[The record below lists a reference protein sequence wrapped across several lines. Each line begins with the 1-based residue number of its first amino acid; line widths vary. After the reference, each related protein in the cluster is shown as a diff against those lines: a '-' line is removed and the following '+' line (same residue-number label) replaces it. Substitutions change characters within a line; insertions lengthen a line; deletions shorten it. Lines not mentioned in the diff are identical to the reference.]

1 MSEKQS
7 SPAELPARARRI
19 LYASITEFIATNEPV
34 GSRTLAKKYGLS
46 LSAASIRNVLSDLE
60 DAGFLRQPHTSAG
73 RVPTEKAYRF
83 FIDALMQVQ
92 PVPDEE
98 LRAIELTLQEQLPGD
113 GLLRATGRLLSELT
127 GTASLIIA
135 PRLETRTLHQLRFI
149 PTRPGEL
156 LAVLVFGEGVVENRF
171 LPVDASIGEDEIQR
185 VHNLLADVIDGRTL
199 GEIRDLC
206 AKRLADERV
215 QVNALRRRAFELG
228 QQAVEGMARSEV
240 LIEGQAR
247 LLDSPD
253 LSDLD
258 RLKGLVVAMQDRQ
271 RLQTLLDETVRAERA
286 NVLVGHEMGVLGGG
300 GMSVV
305 AAPYT
310 DRGRVAGAIGAL
322 GFMRMD
328 YPKVVSLVAATAK
341 AMSAAFDRSADE
353 GRSWGGKD
361 S

>member
-1 MSEKQS
+1 MSEKPS
-7 SPAELPARARRI
+7 SPNEIPARARRI
-19 LYASITEFIATNEPV
+19 LYASVTEFIATGEPV
-34 GSRTLAKKYGLS
+34 GSRTLAKKYGLE
-46 LSAASIRNVLSDLE
+46 LSAASIRNVLADLE

-92 PVPDEE
+92 PLPEEE
-98 LRAIELTLQEQLPGD
+98 LHSIELRLREQLPGD

-127 GTASLIIA
+127 GTAALVVSPKA
-135 PRLETRTLHQLRFI
+135 ETRTLHQLRFI

-156 LAVLVFGEGVVENRF
+156 LAVLVFGEGGVENRF
-171 LPVDASIGEDEIQR
+171 LTVDAGISDDEIQR
-185 VHNLLADVIDGRTL
+185 VHNLLADVIEGRTL
-199 GEIRDLC
+199 GEVRELC

-228 QQAVEGMARSEV
+228 QQAVEGLGRAEV

-271 RLQTLLDETVRAERA
+271 LLQTLLDETVRAERA
-286 NVLVGHEMGVLGGG
+286 NVLVGNEMGVLGGG
-300 GMSVV
+300 GLSVV

-328 YPKVVSLVAATAK
+328 YPKVVSLVSATAK
-341 AMSAAFDRSADE
+341 AMSAAIERSADE
-353 GRSWGGKD
+353 GRAWGKD
-361 S
+361 P

>member
-1 MSEKQS
+1 MSEKSS

-19 LYASITEFIATNEPV
+19 LYASVTEFIATGEPV
-34 GSRTLAKKYGLS
+34 GSRTLAKRYGLS

-60 DAGFLRQPHTSAG
+60 EAGFLRQPHTSAG

-92 PVPDEE
+92 PLPDAE
-98 LRAIELTLQEQLPGD
+98 LRSIELRLQEHVPVD

-127 GTASLIIA
+127 GTAALVVS

-156 LAVLVFGEGVVENRF
+156 LAVLIFSEGSVENRF
-171 LPVDASIGEDEIQR
+171 LAVDAGISEAEVQR
-185 VHNLLADVIDGRTL
+185 VHNLLADVIEGRTL
-199 GEIRDLC
+199 GEVRDFC

-228 QQAVEGMARSEV
+228 QQAVEGVGRSEV

-253 LSDLD
+253 LSDLE
-258 RLKGLVVAMQDRQ
+258 RMKGLVLAMQDGQ
-271 RLQTLLDETVRAERA
+271 LLQTLLDETVRVERA
-286 NVLVGHEMGVLGGG
+286 NVLVGHEMGALGGG
-300 GMSVV
+300 GLSVV
-305 AAPYT
+305 AAPYI

-322 GFMRMD
+322 GFLRMD
-328 YPKVVSLVAATAK
+328 YPKVVSLVSATAK
-341 AMSAAFDRSADE
+341 AMSAAIERSTDE
-353 GRSWGGKD
+353 GRSWGKEP
-361 S
+361 

>member
-1 MSEKQS
+1 MSEKS
-7 SPAELPARARRI
+7 SPPLELPARARRI
-19 LYASITEFIATNEPV
+19 LYASVTEFIATGEPV

-60 DAGFLRQPHTSAG
+60 DAGYLRQPHTSAG

-92 PVPDEE
+92 PVPEEE
-98 LRAIELTLQEQLPGD
+98 LQSMQRRLQEHVPGD

-127 GTASLIIA
+127 GTAALVVS

-156 LAVLVFGEGVVENRF
+156 LAVLVFGEGTVENRF
-171 LPVDASIGEDEIQR
+171 LAIDAGISEDEIQR
-185 VHNLLADVIDGRTL
+185 VHNLLADVIEGRTL
-199 GEIRDLC
+199 GEVRDFC

-215 QVNALRRRAFELG
+215 QVNALRRRAYELG
-228 QQAVEGMARSEV
+228 QQAVEGVGKSEV
-240 LIEGQAR
+240 LIEGQVR
-247 LLDSPD
+247 LLHSPD

-258 RLKGLVVAMQDRQ
+258 RLKSLVVAMQDGQ
-271 RLQTLLDETVRAERA
+271 LLQTLLDETVRVERA

-300 GMSVV
+300 GLSVV

-322 GFMRMD
+322 GFLRMD
-328 YPKVVSLVAATAK
+328 YSKVVPLVSATAK
-341 AMSAAFDRSADE
+341 VMSAAFDRSADE
-353 GRSWGGKD
+353 GRSRGRD

>member
-1 MSEKQS
+1 VSEKPS

-19 LYASITEFIATNEPV
+19 LYASVTEFIATGEPV

-46 LSAASIRNVLSDLE
+46 LSAASIRNVLADLE
-60 DAGFLRQPHTSAG
+60 EAGLLRQPHTSAG

-92 PVPDEE
+92 PLPDEE
-98 LRAIELTLQEQLPGD
+98 LRAIELRLQEQVPGD

-127 GTASLIIA
+127 GTAALVVS

-156 LAVLVFGEGVVENRF
+156 LAVLVFGEGIVENRF
-171 LPVDASIGEDEIQR
+171 LAVDAGISEAEIER
-185 VHNLLADVIDGRTL
+185 VHNLLADVIEGRTL
-199 GEIRDLC
+199 GEIRDFC

-228 QQAVEGMARSEV
+228 QQAVEGIARSEI

-253 LSDLD
+253 LSDLE
-258 RLKGLVVAMQDRQ
+258 RLKELMLAMQDRQ
-271 RLQTLLDETVRAERA
+271 LLQTLLDEAMRAERA
-286 NVLVGHEMGVLGGG
+286 NVLVGNEMGTLGGG
-300 GMSVV
+300 GLSVV

-310 DRGRVAGAIGAL
+310 NQGRVAGAIGAL

-328 YPKVVSLVAATAK
+328 YTKVVPLVSATAK
-341 AMSAAFDRSADE
+341 AMSAAIERSTDE
-353 GRSWGGKD
+353 GRSRGKD
-361 S
+361 P